1 MNEYKTRSENKN
13 TKNEWKK
20 YSLKSHFFGSNRLF
34 VLVYSDQ
41 DDNSKRFKTGIY
53 YLRKGIIIIYNITIY
68 GKKIMTNPLIQI

>member
-1 MNEYKTRSENKN
+1 MNIKQEARIRIQQMNE
-13 TKNEWKK
+13 KK
-20 YSLKSHFFGSNRLF
+20 YSLKSNFFWSNRLF
-34 VLVYSDQ
+34 VLVYSNQ